1 VQLLRT
7 TLRSVFPSLELQLS
21 ISSYPPN
28 RCPHIFQPNTS
39 PPLFLIP
46 QELKDTEKASAA
58 ASSHQQVDI
67 DDLLDDPDLEAL
79 HAERLATMKAEAEK
93 RAILQVKGHGR
104 LEEVEEGDFL
114 EIVTKTSRVVCHFYH
129 REFERCKV
137 MDKHLGQLA
146 MKHVESRFIKLS
158 APDAPFFV
166 EKLNVRVLPCVVAFI
181 GGVTV
186 ERVVGFEGL
195 GAAKDDFKPEILE
208 KLLIRFGVVD
218 APRAKAVD
226 SDDEDQEFSR
236 RTVRQSVMRK
246 TESDEDSDF
255 D

>member
-1 VQLLRT
+1 M
-7 TLRSVFPSLELQLS
+7 SAFPSLELQFS
-21 ISSYPPN
+21 ISSSPPN
-28 RCPHIFQPNTS
+28 LRPPHFPTQHLT
-39 PPLFLIP
+39 PLFLIP

-79 HAERLATMKAEAEK
+79 HAERLAAMKAEAEK

-104 LEEVEEGDFL
+104 LEEVDEGNFL

-146 MKHVESRFIKLS
+146 MKHIESRFIKLS

-166 EKLNVRVLPCVVAFI
+166 EKLNVRVLPCVVAFV
-181 GGVTV
+181 GGVAV

-195 GAAKDDFKPEILE
+195 GAAKDDFKPEMLE
-208 KLLIRFGVVD
+208 KLLMKFGVVD

-226 SDDEDQEFSR
+226 SDEEEQEFSK